1 MRQNSKSISL
11 FASGWILLSAIIIC
25 LQITSCQK
33 DGAGEI
39 VTKDVI
45 VPEFRIL
52 DIDAAVDV
60 IIIQDTLYSVQF
72 VGEKRIIDGYSATMN
87 DSALKISGKRRG
99 EFLRPNEK
107 ITEVYIHIDTLERIN
122 VFKDCSI
129 RSENELTGREL
140 GVVVQSRFTEVNL
153 KLNCNVFYYWNNPDG
168 THLKLSGQTNE
179 LKIWNS
185 GLGSVDASEVTSPYV
200 QVING
205 SQSDCKV
212 RATQKLEYGLTSIGN
227 IIFYGNPAEVV
238 SLEITG
244 TGELI
249 KGD

>member
-1 MRQNSKSISL
+1 MQKNQSTSFSTTSWL
-11 FASGWILLSAIIIC
+11 LLSAIVLC
-25 LQITSCQK
+25 LQMASCKK
-33 DGAGEI
+33 DGAGDI
-39 VTKDVI
+39 LTKDVI

-52 DIDAAVDV
+52 DIDAVVDV
-60 IIIQDTLYSVQF
+60 IIIQDTVYTVRF
-72 VGEKRIIDGYSATMN
+72 VGEERILDSYSATMT
-87 DSALKISGKRRG
+87 DSVLTISGKRRG

-107 ITEVYIHIDTLERIN
+107 MTVVYIHIDTLERIN
-122 VFKDCSI
+122 VYKDCSI
-129 RSENELTGREL
+129 RSENELTGHEL

-153 KLNCNVFYYWNNPDG
+153 KLNCDVFYYWNNPDG
-168 THLKLSGQTNE
+168 THLTLSGQTNE

-185 GLGSVDASEVTSPYV
+185 GLGSVDASQVTSPYV

-212 RATQKLEYGLTSIGN
+212 KATQKLEYGLTSIGN
-227 IIFYGNPAEVV
+227 IVFYGNPAEVV
-238 SLEITG
+238 SIEITG